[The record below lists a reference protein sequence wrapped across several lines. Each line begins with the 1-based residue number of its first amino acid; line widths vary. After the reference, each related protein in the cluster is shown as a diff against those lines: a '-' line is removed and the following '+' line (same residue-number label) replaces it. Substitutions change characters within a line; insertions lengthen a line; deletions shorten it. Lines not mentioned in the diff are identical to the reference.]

1 MGLRALLLLSVLI
14 GCNSSYAA
22 LFDDEGARRQI
33 ATQQKQIGELRKQ
46 EKVLETR
53 ITELEETNN
62 QALVGLHNQ
71 VEELR
76 ITLNKLNGQIEVLT
90 NEIGLSQNRQK
101 DFYIDLDS
109 RLRRIE
115 QPDASADT
123 ELNAKPS
130 AATDGLPAKN
140 VTVGAVDDSRDY
152 QAAFGLFKIGKFRD
166 AISKF
171 KGFLK
176 SHPKS
181 KLIPSAH
188 YWIGNSYY
196 ALRDFKSAIGAQQEL
211 IKVFPDSAKVPDAM
225 LNIASSQQEI
235 NHRTAAKKTLNDLIA
250 KYPISDAAQK
260 AKLRLANKN

>member
-140 VTVGAVDDSRDY
+140 VNSRTPFLSSKDFSRAIPNPNLY
-152 QAAFGLFKIGKFRD
+152 PVLTTGLVILIMPCVTSR
-166 AISKF
+166 APLAHSK
-171 KGFLK
+171 
-176 SHPKS
+176 
-181 KLIPSAH
+181 
-188 YWIGNSYY
+188 N
-196 ALRDFKSAIGAQQEL
+196 
-211 IKVFPDSAKVPDAM
+211 
-225 LNIASSQQEI
+225 
-235 NHRTAAKKTLNDLIA
+235 
-250 KYPISDAAQK
+250 
-260 AKLRLANKN
+260 